1 MKFLIDNALSPEL
14 AKLLEAA
21 THDAIHVRDRSM
33 EKASDE
39 KIFEVAASEGRIIVS
54 ADTDFGTILTFRRQR
69 LPSVIIFRHPS
80 PRRPEMQAQLLL
92 ENLAGFSEDLAQ
104 GAIVVLRQ
112 DRIRVRKLS

>member
-14 AKLLEAA
+14 AKLLEVA
-21 THDAIHVRDRSM
+21 TYDAVHVRDRNL

-39 KIFEVAASEGRIIVS
+39 EIFEAAAAEGRIIIS

-80 PRRPEMQAQLLL
+80 PRRPDMQARLLL
-92 ENLAGFSEDLAQ
+92 ENLAGFTEDLTQ
-104 GAIVVLRQ
+104 GAIVILRQ
-112 DRIRVRKLS
+112 DR

>member
-1 MKFLIDNALSPEL
+1 MKFLIDNALSPHL

-21 THDAIHVRDRSM
+21 THDAVHVRDRNL

-39 KIFEVAASEGRIIVS
+39 EIFEAAAAEGRIIVS
-54 ADTDFGTILTFRRQR
+54 ADTDFGTILTFRPQQ

-80 PRRPEMQAQLLL
+80 PRRPEAQARLLL
-92 ENLAGFSEDLAQ
+92 ENLANLSEDLMQ

-112 DRIRVRKLS
+112 DRIRVRRVN

>member
-21 THDAIHVRDRSM
+21 THDAVHVRDRNL

-39 KIFEVAASEGRIIVS
+39 EIFQAAAAEGRIIIS
-54 ADTDFGTILTFRRQR
+54 ADTDFGTIVTFRRQR

-92 ENLAGFSEDLAQ
+92 ENLANFSEDLAR
-104 GAIVVLRQ
+104 GAIIVLRQ
-112 DRIRVRKLS
+112 DRIRVRRAN

>member
-14 AKLLEAA
+14 AKLLLAATYDAVHVRERNLEKAKDEEIFEAA
-21 THDAIHVRDRSM
+21 
-33 EKASDE
+33 
-39 KIFEVAASEGRIIVS
+39 AAEGRIIVS

-80 PRRPEMQAQLLL
+80 PRRPVMQARLLL
-92 ENLAGFSEDLAQ
+92 ENLASFSEDLTQ

-112 DRIRVRKLS
+112 DRIRVRRVT

>member
-21 THDAIHVRDRSM
+21 THDAIHVRDRNL

-39 KIFEVAASEGRIIVS
+39 EIFEAAAAEGRIIVS
-54 ADTDFGTILTFRRQR
+54 ADTDFGTILTFRQQR

-80 PRRPEMQAQLLL
+80 PRRPEMQARLLL
-92 ENLAGFSEDLAQ
+92 ENLEGFSDDLAQ

-112 DRIRVRKLS
+112 DRIRVKKLS

>member
-21 THDAIHVRDRSM
+21 THDAIHVRDRNL

-39 KIFEVAASEGRIIVS
+39 EIFETAASEGRIIIS

-80 PRRPEMQAQLLL
+80 PRRPEMQARLLL
-92 ENLAGFSEDLAQ
+92 ENLASFSEDLAQ
-104 GAIVVLRQ
+104 GAIVILRQ
-112 DRIRVRKLS
+112 DRIRVRRLA

>member
-21 THDAIHVRDRSM
+21 THDAVHVRDRNM

-39 KIFEVAASEGRIIVS
+39 EIFETAASEGRIIVS
-54 ADTDFGTILTFRRQR
+54 ADTDFGTILTFRQQR

-80 PRRPEMQAQLLL
+80 PRRPEMQARLLL
-92 ENLAGFSEDLAQ
+92 ENLASFSEDLTQ

-112 DRIRVRKLS
+112 DRIRVKKLS

>member
-21 THDAIHVRDRSM
+21 THDAVHVRDRNL

-39 KIFEVAASEGRIIVS
+39 EIFEAASAEYRIIVS

-92 ENLAGFSEDLAQ
+92 ENLASFSEDLTQ

-112 DRIRVRKLS
+112 DRIRVRRLT